1 MADDLK
7 ALQAEL
13 GANKV
18 QMASLQ
24 NRFRDMLDCSKTS
37 LTCIVELSDIA
48 AEEVNS
54 LKAKIDA
61 DTKEALIS
69 RNLNGAEPVKFG
81 CTMQIRVD
89 REKSNP
95 LENSSDLLKSKSGP
109 CSCKSKVI
117 SGCCVES
124 RHILIAVMLQKKKS
138 VHNAR
143 KNVKLL
149 RTISKSGQQYWLQV
163 TLRRSFSP
171 QKYK

>member
-1 MADDLK
+1 MVPRTEHLAVADDLK

-37 LTCIVELSDIA
+37 LKCIVELSDLA

-69 RNLNGAEPVKFG
+69 RNMKE
-81 CTMQIRVD
+81 
-89 REKSNP
+89 E
-95 LENSSDLLKSKSGP
+95 E
-109 CSCKSKVI
+109 
-117 SGCCVES
+117 
-124 RHILIAVMLQKKKS
+124 
-138 VHNAR
+138 
-143 KNVKLL
+143 
-149 RTISKSGQQYWLQV
+149 ISKLHGALQV
-163 TLRRSFSP
+163 PLCGHTTMKRCMS
-171 QKYK
+171 